1 MVIYNTYLVKKLKM
15 KQLPFLR
22 LLFFISFF
30 HFCID
35 TKAQAPE
42 ILWEHGYGGN
52 NDDRAEKVI
61 ETPDGGFLTVGYS
74 NSTDGDIAIT
84 HGLNEFL
91 VVKSDVAGNLEW
103 SKNFGGSNG
112 DYGYGVC
119 NGLNGG
125 YVLVGKTNSIDGD
138 INFYHGDYDC
148 WVIKIDSVGNIEWEH
163 TYGGS
168 YTEGAS
174 DIIQTSD
181 GNYLLGASV
190 WSSDGDISALHGIDA
205 GDFWLVKLSPD
216 GDILWEKTFGST
228 ETEQL
233 NSIIET
239 RNGDFVAAGYTT
251 GNDGDVSGFHGWLDY
266 WVIRVDNEGNLIW
279 QKALGGTDVDE
290 AYSVVEKP
298 DHGFL
303 IAGGS
308 YSDDGMVTDN
318 HGDEDVWVVALDSAG
333 NFQWQRAYGG
343 EGSEMARSI
352 TQYNENAYIFAG
364 ASNYVDGDVS
374 EFYGITDYWVVAID
388 SLGELLWEKNY
399 GGTDYDIPQSIIKTS
414 LNDIVITGASSSI
427 DIDVTETYASNNFW
441 TVYLDYCAHTFY
453 LDNDGDGFG
462 DLAFDT
468 LVCALPAGFADNAL
482 DCDDNNENIYP
493 GAVDICNAIDDNCNG
508 EIDEDATFTLYF
520 ADADA
525 DNYGNAEVDSL
536 ACTLPEGFVLNNT
549 DCDDTNPDIY
559 PGAEEILNGLD
570 DNCDGFIDEGLALE
584 NINNLNITIYPNPT
598 FNMLNIN
605 YTGAPLDYI
614 IYSVF
619 GNIIYAQTAI
629 SKPTQINTTAFAA
642 GIYILQFMNAEGEY
656 YSVAFTKE

>member
-1 MVIYNTYLVKKLKM
+1 M
-15 KQLPFLR
+15 KPLPFLR

-30 HFCID
+30 HFCFD
-35 TKAQAPE
+35 TKAQVPE

-52 NDDRAEKVI
+52 SDDRAQKVI
-61 ETPDGGFLTVGYS
+61 ETPDGGFLSVGYS

-91 VVKSDVAGNLEW
+91 VIKSDVDGNFEW
-103 SKNFGGSNG
+103 SKNYGGSNG
-112 DYGYGVC
+112 EYCYGAC
-119 NGLNGG
+119 IGLNGG
-125 YVLVGKTNSIDGD
+125 YVLTGQTNSIDGD
-138 INFYHGDYDC
+138 INFNHGNYDC
-148 WVIKIDSVGNIEWEH
+148 WVVKIDSVGNIEWEK
-163 TYGGS
+163 TFGGS
-168 YTEGAS
+168 MDDAS
-174 DIIQTSD
+174 FDIIQTSD
-181 GNYLLGASV
+181 GNYLLNAGTASH
-190 WSSDGDISALHGIDA
+190 DGDITELHGIDKA
-205 GDFWLVKLSPD
+205 DFWLVKLNPE
-216 GDILWEKTFGST
+216 GDILWEKTYGST
-228 ETEQL
+228 SDEVSY
-233 NSIIET
+233 SIIET
-239 RNGDFVAAGYTT
+239 RNGDFVAAGFTT
-251 GNDGDVSGFHGWLDY
+251 GNDGDVSGFHGWFDY
-266 WVIRVDNEGNLIW
+266 WVIRVDSEGNLIW
-279 QKALGGTDVDE
+279 QKALGGSDVDK
-290 AYSVVEKP
+290 AYSVVEKS

-303 IAGGS
+303 IAGET
-308 YSDDGMVTDN
+308 YSDDGMVTGL
-318 HGDEDVWVVALDSAG
+318 HGDSDAWVVALDSAG
-333 NFQWQRAYGG
+333 NFQWQKTYGG
-343 EGSEMARSI
+343 AYDEAAFSI
-352 TQYNENAYIFAG
+352 LKYNENLYLFSG
-364 ASNYVDGDVS
+364 ACGDASGDIEEYFGGEDG
-374 EFYGITDYWVVAID
+374 WVVAID
-388 SLGELLWEKNY
+388 SLGELLWEKNF
-399 GGTDYDIPQSIIKTS
+399 GGSVYDITHSIILTSTNDLVFTGTAQSI
-414 LNDIVITGASSSI
+414 DF
-427 DIDVTETYASNNFW
+427 DVTETYPFNNFW

-482 DCDDNNENIYP
+482 DCDDTNENIYP

-520 ADADA
+520 ADADG
-525 DNYGNAEVDSL
+525 DNYGNADVDSL
-536 ACTLPEGFVLNNT
+536 ACILPEGFELNNT

-598 FNMLNIN
+598 FNILNIN

-619 GNIIYAQTAI
+619 GNIIYTQTAI